1 MKSLSRWCLFVLALA
16 LGLGGCASIE
26 HRPASS
32 SLPEPPPWNSLEM
45 MMMETEIVWAED
57 LGAKPLPLI
66 TLQTLG

>member
-1 MKSLSRWCLFVLALA
+1 MKSLSRGCLLVLALG

-57 LGAKPLPLI
+57 FGAKPLPVS
-66 TLQTLG
+66 TLPTFA